1 MRPLVILSELSP
13 KPRWETLLAFFFHAR
28 ETFAASPSGWN
39 DRGCGD
45 SSHEWNGGAL
55 WEFSRQRG
63 PGAMECATHLSHGLM
78 HTR

>member
-13 KPRWETLLAFFFHAR
+13 KPRWETSLAFFPAR

-39 DRGCGD
+39 DKGWGD
-45 SSHEWNGGAL
+45 SSQEWNSEAL

-63 PGAMECATHLSHGLM
+63 PEAMERATHLSHGLM